1 METLRASWFGFEKS
15 WTWYR
20 RNWRATA
27 VSSFLT
33 PVLFLVALGLGF
45 GSQVQSTALI
55 GGVPYLQYLAPALVV
70 VSAVQGA
77 TFESTFPVMSQFMW
91 QKSFVAMVA
100 TPITPAQVLYS
111 QVMWIGSQLLVRA
124 AVFVGIA
131 FALGA
136 AAGPGILLAIPLAT
150 LAGLAFSA
158 PLVAYSAT
166 LEKPDAFNNIF
177 RFVLMPMTLF
187 TGAFFPVSQLPQ
199 WLLPVVWL
207 TPSWHGIELAR
218 GLTFGTMGVLP
229 ALGHIAYLGALV
241 AAGVALGVKFFH
253 RRLAV

>member
-1 METLRASWFGFEKS
+1 MHALKGSWFAFEKS

-33 PVLFLVALGLGF
+33 PVLFLVALGFGF

-70 VSAVQGA
+70 VSAIQGA
-77 TFESTFPVMSQFMW
+77 TFESTYPVMSQFMW
-91 QKSFVAMVA
+91 QKSYVAMVS
-100 TPITPAQVLYS
+100 TPISPAQVLYG
-111 QVMWIGSQLLVRA
+111 QMMWVGSQLFVRSMVFVVIA
-124 AVFVGIA
+124 AV
-131 FALGA
+131 LGA
-136 AAGPGILLAIPLAT
+136 AAGPGILLSVVFAT
-150 LAGLAFSA
+150 LAALAFSA
-158 PLVAYSAT
+158 PLVAYSAR
-166 LEKPDAFNNIF
+166 LDKPDSFTTIF

-218 GLTFGTMGVLP
+218 GTAFGTMDLLP
-229 ALGHIAYLGALV
+229 ALGHIAYLVALT
-241 AAGVALGVKFFH
+241 AGGIALGVRFFH

>member
-1 METLRASWFGFEKS
+1 MQTLKASWAGFEKS

-20 RNWRATA
+20 RNWQATA
-27 VSSFLT
+27 VSGFVT
-33 PVLFLVALGLGF
+33 PVLLLVALGLGF
-45 GSQVQSTALI
+45 GSQVESTALI
-55 GGVPYLQYLAPALVV
+55 GGVPYVQYLAPALVV
-70 VSAVQGA
+70 VTALQGA
-77 TFESTFPVMSQFMW
+77 TFESTYSIMSQFLW
-91 QKSFVAMVA
+91 QKSYVAMVA

-111 QVMWIGSQLLVRA
+111 QMMWIGSQLFVRS
-124 AVFVGIA
+124 AVFVGVA
-131 FALGA
+131 ALLGA

-166 LEKPDAFNNIF
+166 LEKPDAFTTIF

-187 TGAFFPVSQLPQ
+187 TGAFFPVSQLPG
-199 WLLPVVWL
+199 WLLPLVWL

-218 GLTFGTMGVLP
+218 GAAFGTLDLLP
-229 ALGHIAYLGALV
+229 ASGHVAYLTALV
-241 AAGVALGVKFFH
+241 VVGVAFGVRFFH

>member
-27 VSSFLT
+27 VSSFVT
-33 PVLFLVALGLGF
+33 PLLFLVALGLGF

-55 GGVPYLQYLAPALVV
+55 GGVSYLQYLAPALVV
-70 VSAVQGA
+70 VTAVQGA
-77 TFESTFPVMSQFMW
+77 TFESTYPVMSQFMW

-111 QVMWIGSQLLVRA
+111 QTMWIGSQLFLRSV
-124 AVFVGIA
+124 VFVVIA
-131 FALGA
+131 AALGA
-136 AAGPGILLAIPLAT
+136 AAGPGIVLAVPLAT
-150 LAGLAFSA
+150 LTGLAFSTL
-158 PLVAYSAT
+158 LVAYSAT

-187 TGAFFPVSQLPQ
+187 TGAFFPVSQLPE
-199 WLLPVVWL
+199 WLVPVVWL
-207 TPSWHGIELAR
+207 TPSWHGIELTR
-218 GLTFGTMGVLP
+218 GLTFGTMGFLP

-241 AAGVALGVKFFH
+241 ALGLVLGVKFFH